1 MNLLLF
7 RRVSHI
13 SWGETMLWPPKYFR
27 GLNPLAKS
35 KRAREITRRKKEN
48 PKRARTYRAFQTDK
62 GVKTRTSS

>member
-1 MNLLLF
+1 
-7 RRVSHI
+7 
-13 SWGETMLWPPKYFR
+13 MLWPPKYFR